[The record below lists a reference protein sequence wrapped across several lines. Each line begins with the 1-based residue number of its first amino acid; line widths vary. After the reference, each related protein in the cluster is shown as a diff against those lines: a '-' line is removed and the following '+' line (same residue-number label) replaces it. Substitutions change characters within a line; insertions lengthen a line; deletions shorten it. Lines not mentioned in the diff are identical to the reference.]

1 MTVITFLKFW
11 KTYIVKLKIKS
22 QFFCWLTIIY
32 IRKLGAH
39 TTYFTFLRMWES
51 GLLLMS
57 LANLCTEFWAKLGG
71 EAHVRSEFRHVYIT
85 AQDISQSLAKL
96 PKFPGSRESAEK
108 RHKCSLFLLFL
119 LLPWSGISVIVQLH
133 LHCYILCYNLCN
145 NWLCGSITFELFKPF
160 FNYFWFVYFNK
171 KSFYKT
177 EIHLIKWVSSF
188 INEFRDVNC

>member
-1 MTVITFLKFW
+1 M
-11 KTYIVKLKIKS
+11 KLKSQWVLLLINNYIKK
-22 QFFCWLTIIY
+22 
-32 IRKLGAH
+32 IRA
-39 TTYFTFLRMWES
+39 TRASFTFPGVWES

-119 LLPWSGISVIVQLH
+119 LLHSSGISVIVQLH
-133 LHCYILCYNLCN
+133 LHCNNLFFATTGSGGVLHLNYSDFRASSTQLPLVCVQGSGHFIKVSYI
-145 NWLCGSITFELFKPF
+145 
-160 FNYFWFVYFNK
+160 
-171 KSFYKT
+171 
-177 EIHLIKWVSSF
+177 
-188 INEFRDVNC
+188 

>member
-1 MTVITFLKFW
+1 M
-11 KTYIVKLKIKS
+11 
-22 QFFCWLTIIY
+22 
-32 IRKLGAH
+32 R
-39 TTYFTFLRMWES
+39 ES

-119 LLPWSGISVIVQLH
+119 LLQGSEISVIVQLH
-133 LHCYILCYNLCN
+133 LHCYNLFFATT
-145 NWLCGSITFELFKPF
+145 GSEGVLHLNCSDFRASTTSGLYIFI
-160 FNYFWFVYFNK
+160 
-171 KSFYKT
+171 KSKGHF
-177 EIHLIKWVSSF
+177 IKG
-188 INEFRDVNC
+188 NCI

>member
-1 MTVITFLKFW
+1 M
-11 KTYIVKLKIKS
+11 KLKS
-22 QFFCWLTIIY
+22 QWVLLLISNHLKK
-32 IRKLGAH
+32 IRA
-39 TTYFTFLRMWES
+39 TRASFTFPGGWES

-119 LLPWSGISVIVQLH
+119 LLHSSGISVIVQLH
-133 LHCYILCYNLCN
+133 LHCSNLFFATTGWGVLHLNYSDFRASSSQLPLVCVQGSGHFIKMSYI
-145 NWLCGSITFELFKPF
+145 
-160 FNYFWFVYFNK
+160 
-171 KSFYKT
+171 
-177 EIHLIKWVSSF
+177 
-188 INEFRDVNC
+188 